1 MDYRSSRII
10 TSVMNREKIKIAY
23 LAKQFHVSERVV
35 RKLVRELNEEL
46 KEQGLPSLK
55 IDSKGVVDFEE
66 RKSVSL

>member
-46 KEQGLPSLK
+46 KEQGLPS
-55 IDSKGVVDFEE
+55 
-66 RKSVSL
+66 